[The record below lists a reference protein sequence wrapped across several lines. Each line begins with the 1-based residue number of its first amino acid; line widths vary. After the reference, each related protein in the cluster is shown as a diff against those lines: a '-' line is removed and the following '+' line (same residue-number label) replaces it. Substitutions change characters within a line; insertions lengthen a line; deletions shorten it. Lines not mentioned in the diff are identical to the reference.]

1 MRLSAETHREVED
14 FFRRHTG
21 EAGLRLPPVEI
32 HAGLLAD
39 LITRANG
46 IRGITIG
53 RHVFVRSRLV
63 ERDDAGRAK
72 INSRLLV
79 HEAAHVL
86 QYERHGHFR
95 FFRAYLRGYW
105 RALRAGGRWDKA
117 GRTAA
122 YLAIAEECEAR
133 EAELAFVT
141 EQEKKAVTGDK

>member
-1 MRLSAETHREVED
+1 MKLSAETHREVED

-21 EAGLRLPPVEI
+21 EEGMRLPPIEI
-32 HAGLLAD
+32 HAGWLAN
-39 LITRANG
+39 LITGANG
-46 IRGITIG
+46 ISGITLG

-63 ERDDAGRAK
+63 ERDAEGRAK
-72 INSRLLV
+72 MKGWLLV

-86 QYERHGHFR
+86 QYERRGYLG
-95 FFRAYLRGYW
+95 FFRVYLRGYW
-105 RALRAGGRWDKA
+105 RALREGGRWDKA

-141 EQEKKAVTGDK
+141 EQSRGRDEGAL